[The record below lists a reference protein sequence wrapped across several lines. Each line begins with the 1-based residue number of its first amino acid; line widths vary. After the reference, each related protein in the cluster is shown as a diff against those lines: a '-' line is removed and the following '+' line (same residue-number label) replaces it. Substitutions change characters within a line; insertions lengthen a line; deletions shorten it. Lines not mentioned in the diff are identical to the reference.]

1 MFSCSDDDDDDDHD
15 DVDDVDDV
23 EYDNDDRLLAVPIET
38 TIKRVIL
45 AP

>member
-1 MFSCSDDDDDDDHD
+1 MFSCSDDDDDDDD
-15 DVDDVDDV
+15 DVDG
-23 EYDNDDRLLAVPIET
+23 EYDNDDRLLAVPIKT